1 MDPDFGDLT
10 EDLNLA
16 RQTENTARV
25 FHLPTL
31 YSGV

>member
-1 MDPDFGDLT
+1 MDPGLGDLT
-10 EDLNLA
+10 DELNLFW
-16 RQTENTARV
+16 QTENTARV